1 MQNGCTTNTNYEKIV
16 REPEEYALFA
26 MGIKN
31 SNLEIKI
38 VQGK

>member
-1 MQNGCTTNTNYEKIV
+1 MVAQLTHYEKIV